1 MGGNPSKG
9 PPIPVRVFLS
19 RCNGGFNGTVV
30 GRIDD
35 SFAARLAEDSVISDV
50 APSDRIPESG
60 GGGGDGLVLHD
71 GDKLHGGET
80 ERKSFLQFFLQPG
93 FEGRFYRVF
102 SMFRVSTPRVGHRV
116 SYGVRH

>member
-1 MGGNPSKG
+1 MGRDLTENPTVAVS
-9 PPIPVRVFLS
+9 VFLS
-19 RCNGGFNGTVV
+19 RFDGGFDGTVV

-35 SFAARLAEDSVISDV
+35 LLSARLAEDSVISDV

-80 ERKSFLQFFLQPG
+80 ERKSFLQFFFRMGKRAG
-93 FEGRFYRVF
+93 FIGC
-102 SMFRVSTPRVGHRV
+102 FRCFEFQRQG
-116 SYGVRH
+116 